1 LAREVECL
9 SRTEETSVEDFAPFA
24 AADSRIDD
32 LLSATLE
39 ELVDLFN
46 AEATIDELED
56 LLTDESAVLD
66 AEDDNPVVV
75 EYLLL
80 EYKSWLLNSSVAVKF
95 DLCAG
100 VEGAGSETVDLACEL

>member
-1 LAREVECL
+1 LAIEVECL
-9 SRTEETSVEDFAPFA
+9 SRTEDFATFA
-24 AADSRIDD
+24 VADSRIDD
-32 LLSATLE
+32 LLVSATLE

-95 DLCAG
+95 DL
-100 VEGAGSETVDLACEL
+100 